1 MKNGVYWKKRF
12 KQIEESQHQQGLQ
25 CYADIEK
32 QYLSAQR
39 QIEAK
44 INAWY
49 QRFADN
55 NEISLV
61 EARRLLNSSELD
73 ELKWDVEQY
82 IRYGKENAIN
92 GQWIKE
98 LENASAKV
106 HINRLEALK
115 LQMQQSLEVMFG
127 NQLDS
132 VDSAIRD
139 VYQSGFL
146 HTAYEIQKGIGT
158 GWSFASP
165 NDRLIDTV
173 VHKPWAADEQ
183 TFSDRIWTNKQKLI
197 NELNTTLTQN
207 IITGA
212 DPQKAINEIARKMN
226 VSKQNAGRLVMTEQA
241 AFSNAAQKDCFAE
254 LGVEQFEVVET
265 LDSSTCEFC
274 GSMDGQHFP
283 MSQYEIGVT
292 APPFHP
298 NCRGC
303 TCPYFDDDFG
313 VPGERAARGEDG
325 KTYYVPADMTYHDW
339 EKSFV
344 DGSGKDSAKADLKE
358 VKPDDTIK
366 VQEKISDQNTRI
378 DDLKQQFSEVTE
390 GYSYDEWF
398 SEFDSIEDGFGE
410 VTEDD
415 LAQVTKLKDL
425 DAQIRE
431 AETTKHNLL
440 LQKDRRG
447 QLDSGYT
454 GKVPD
459 DELDTFNAK
468 AFEQIKVDT
477 GYSDEDAK
485 TLHESLMQYFG
496 GDYETILTGG
506 GDTAKIISDGIDRM
520 PVYDGTVYRGLSF
533 SEWSDGD
540 ISQFTG
546 LKPGDRVPS
555 KGIISSWSDEKIVAE
570 AFGGASTQSAE
581 SSTVIFECVNNQTG
595 VGVQH
600 LSKFGTKEAEVLSN
614 AEYEV
619 LEVITQSKYDYVS
632 GRKDLQYFPDDLITE
647 EVELKK
653 QVVCVIKVK
662 EV

>member
-1 MKNGVYWKKRF
+1 MKNGAYWKKRF

-165 NDRLIDTV
+165 NDRLIDKV
-173 VHKPWAADEQ
+173 IRKPWAADGQ
-183 TFSDRIWTNKQKLI
+183 TFSDRIWTNKQKLV
-197 NELNTTLTQN
+197 NELNTTMTQN
-207 IITGA
+207 IIIGA
-212 DPQKAINEIARKMN
+212 DPQKTIDALARKMN

-254 LGVEQFEVVET
+254 LGVEQFEIVET
-265 LDSSTCEFC
+265 LDSFTCSLC

-303 TCPYFDDDFG
+303 TCPYFEDDFG
-313 VPGERAARGEDG
+313 VLGERAARGGNG
-325 KTYYVPADMTYHDW
+325 KTYYVPGNMTYKEW
-339 EKSFV
+339 KKSFV
-344 DGSGKDSAKADLKE
+344 NGDKSGLQETTADKY
-358 VKPDDTIK
+358 VGMSFMDKK
-366 VQEKISDQNTRI
+366 EKIYTNEQEIERLYEQKKDAELQILTGSSITD
-378 DDLKQQFSEVTE
+378 
-390 GYSYDEWF
+390 
-398 SEFDSIEDGFGE
+398 IEDGQKKATAATSRISELKTENETLQQSLGLPTNAKERFYNQNVDYSKLPCDVRESELGAVGSWTRTDYTFINRYLRNNDKGVRSESIQNAEILKNMIDRNIVSEPFTVKRGTDFTAMNRLFGSDAWKKE
-410 VTEDD
+410 GYNVSGKIITDPGFFATTPD
-415 LAQVTKLKDL
+415 LHGGFGGGIQMYIDIPSGTKGVYLGDL
-425 DAQIRE
+425 SAAPDE
-431 AETTKHNLL
+431 KEFL
-440 LQKDRRG
+440 LQCG
-447 QLDSGYT
+447 T
-454 GKVPD
+454 
-459 DELDTFNAK
+459 EF
-468 AFEQIKVDT
+468 IVDKI
-477 GYSDEDAK
+477 EI
-485 TLHESLMQYFG
+485 QYNKWG
-496 GDYETILTGG
+496 EPLYD
-506 GDTAKIISDGIDRM
+506 
-520 PVYDGTVYRGLSF
+520 VYM
-533 SEWSDGD
+533 
-540 ISQFTG
+540 
-546 LKPGDRVPS
+546 
-555 KGIISSWSDEKIVAE
+555 
-570 AFGGASTQSAE
+570 
-581 SSTVIFECVNNQTG
+581 
-595 VGVQH
+595 
-600 LSKFGTKEAEVLSN
+600 
-614 AEYEV
+614 
-619 LEVITQSKYDYVS
+619 
-632 GRKDLQYFPDDLITE
+632 
-647 EVELKK
+647 
-653 QVVCVIKVK
+653 KVK
-662 EV
+662 VK

>member
-1 MKNGVYWKKRF
+1 MKNGAYWKKRF

-32 QYLSAQR
+32 QYLVAQR
-39 QIEAK
+39 QMEAK

-49 QRFADN
+49 QRFAN
-55 NEISLV
+55 NNAISLV

-92 GQWIKE
+92 GQWMKE

-132 VDSAIRD
+132 VDSTIRD
-139 VYQSGFL
+139 VYQFGFL

-173 VHKPWAADEQ
+173 IHKPWAADGQ

-226 VSKQNAGRLVMTEQA
+226 VSKQNTGRLIMTEQA

-325 KTYYVPADMTYHDW
+325 KTYYVPGNMTYEEW
-339 EKSFV
+339 KSRSNNKSTGYYSDITNKWKSKKTDSGKFEILDKYIV
-344 DGSGKDSAKADLKE
+344 DGGTYIVDGKHVVSDYSEKEKIIAELLLKEFGGTVQMVPRIVYPQGKSTPDYIYDGERYDLKE
-358 VKPDDTIK
+358 PVGESKYVLYNMVAKKKTQACNFIFDITNCP
-366 VQEKISDQNTRI
+366 
-378 DDLKQQFSEVTE
+378 LSE
-390 GYSYDEWF
+390 
-398 SEFDSIEDGFGE
+398 
-410 VTEDD
+410 
-415 LAQVTKLKDL
+415 
-425 DAQIRE
+425 
-431 AETTKHNLL
+431 
-440 LQKDRRG
+440 
-447 QLDSGYT
+447 
-454 GKVPD
+454 
-459 DELDTFNAK
+459 
-468 AFEQIKVDT
+468 
-477 GYSDEDAK
+477 
-485 TLHESLMQYFG
+485 M
-496 GDYETILTGG
+496 
-506 GDTAKIISDGIDRM
+506 
-520 PVYDGTVYRGLSF
+520 
-533 SEWSDGD
+533 
-540 ISQFTG
+540 
-546 LKPGDRVPS
+546 
-555 KGIISSWSDEKIVAE
+555 
-570 AFGGASTQSAE
+570 
-581 SSTVIFECVNNQTG
+581 
-595 VGVQH
+595 
-600 LSKFGTKEAEVLSN
+600 
-614 AEYEV
+614 
-619 LEVITQSKYDYVS
+619 EVITQIEGLYRSMHTRFIDKIILIKNQKVIGVYE
-632 GRKDLQYFPDDLITE
+632 RK
-647 EVELKK
+647 
-653 QVVCVIKVK
+653 
-662 EV
+662 